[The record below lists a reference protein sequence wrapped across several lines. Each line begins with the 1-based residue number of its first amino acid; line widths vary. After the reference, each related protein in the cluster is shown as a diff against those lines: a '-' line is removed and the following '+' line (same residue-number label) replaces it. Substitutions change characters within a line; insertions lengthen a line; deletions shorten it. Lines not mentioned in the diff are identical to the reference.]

1 MCFHRSHRKKSIKK
15 KRNAS
20 LISVFVL
27 LILKTRRRKV
37 GHQNFN
43 CPDGIEKKTL
53 RPSLPFCAL
62 PSKLLAQMKPVP
74 VNLFFFFCF
83 RYES

>member
-1 MCFHRSHRKKSIKK
+1 MVLLSREKQCASTGHGKKSVK

-27 LILKTRRRKV
+27 LIFKTGRRKV
-37 GHQNFN
+37 GHPDCN

-53 RPSLPFCAL
+53 RPSLPVCVL
-62 PSKLLAQMKPVP
+62 PSKLLAHTNQSM
-74 VNLFFFFCF
+74 
-83 RYES
+83 

>member
-1 MCFHRSHRKKSIKK
+1 MLPPVTQKEKHKK

-74 VNLFFFFCF
+74 VNLFFFLF
-83 RYES
+83 